1 MYLRGHKNNYYC
13 FKHYKLSMNLQ
24 FLPVVYLGG
33 WKKKTNTAANTEWEN
48 LAGQGN
54 KIINKRIQ
62 SDHCFQPVT
71 TYNPFSLPS
80 TSE

>member
-1 MYLRGHKNNYYC
+1 MYLCGRKNYC
-13 FKHYKLSMNLQ
+13 FKYYKLSINLQ
-24 FLPVVYLGG
+24 FLLVVYLGG

-80 TSE
+80 TPE